1 MHIVL
6 VSVGVAAL
14 ALLFL
19 LLPAIGLQLAL
30 RLFAPPADCHTAMD
44 DRASPSP
51 APAVAGRRLKLS
63 RVAW

>member
-1 MHIVL
+1 MQIVL

-14 ALLFL
+14 ALLVL

-30 RLFAPPADCHTAMD
+30 RLFAPPADCPATTD
-44 DRASPSP
+44 DRTIPS
-51 APAVAGRRLKLS
+51 ATPAVAGRRLKLS